1 MSEGDMSSEAPETV
15 RRLPWAPEHLVE
27 GSEALLWPAPI
38 GTASSDGLPP
48 RLPDPSEAW
57 PAVLSWARSKVVR
70 FELLP
75 PPRPVPELVLASTA
89 SAGGP
94 VRFVVAKSYQV
105 GGTVAC
111 EPPEELF
118 LVERRD
124 LFRVPLA
131 ARVTVESPA
140 GSWAS
145 YCVDFSLGGLRVPVP
160 CSLEVGSE
168 VRLQVELGANGT
180 VVVDGSVRHCHSTC
194 GQAVLGVQFVGL
206 DPRTEQ
212 RLSYL
217 VGSHQRRLLPRVKA
231 AVPVDYGPEGGKR
244 RGEALASELSP
255 GDVSF
260 VARDAYAL
268 GERLG
273 LQLRV
278 SRQEFSFG
286 ATVLRSELVPDS
298 EDDRCRLVCA
308 LLDEVSGE
316 VQAQFRRAVR
326 ELALERTGANPR
338 L

>member
-1 MSEGDMSSEAPETV
+1 VMGDTRPEGPETV

-27 GSEALLWPAPI
+27 GSEALLWPAPEE
-38 GTASSDGLPP
+38 TASSDGAPPPLPE
-48 RLPDPSEAW
+48 PSEAW

-89 SAGGP
+89 GVGGP
-94 VRFVVAKSYQV
+94 VRFVVSKSYQV

-111 EPPEELF
+111 EPPRELF

-124 LFRVPLA
+124 LFRVPVA
-131 ARVTVESPA
+131 TRVTIESPA
-140 GSWAS
+140 GSWVS
-145 YCVDFSLGGLRVPVP
+145 YCVDCSLGGLRVPVP
-160 CSLEVGSE
+160 CSLDVGSE
-168 VRLQVELGANGT
+168 VRLEVELGASVT
-180 VVVDGSVRHCHSTC
+180 IVVDGAVRHCHSAG
-194 GQAVLGVQFVGL
+194 GQAVLGVQFARL

-212 RLSYL
+212 RLSHF

-231 AVPVDYGPEGGKR
+231 AVPVDYGPEGAR
-244 RGEALASELSP
+244 RRREAVASELSP

-260 VARDAYAL
+260 VAREVYSL

-278 SRQEFSFG
+278 RRQEFSFG

-298 EDDRCRLVCA
+298 ENDRCRLVCA

-316 VQAQFRRAVR
+316 AEAQFRRAVR
-326 ELALERTGANPR
+326 ELALERTQ
-338 L
+338 